1 MTATATPTRAA
12 PVVGLVDEVERR
24 RQLAAM
30 RRRATALLVAM
41 TVVFVVARM
50 AEDEGATWVG
60 YVRAT
65 AEAAMVGG
73 LADWFAVTALFRHPL
88 GVPIPHTAIVP
99 ARKDQ
104 IGRSLGQFLQANF
117 LSGPIVEE
125 RVLASSPGARLAEW
139 LARPGSPAT
148 VARHLADALVALS
161 GALRDDE
168 VQGAIEDLVVT
179 RLRDTP
185 VAPIAG
191 RFLGA
196 ATAEGRHHELVDA
209 ALRGLDKYL
218 IDEREVLRGRF
229 GQESPWWVPE
239 SIDDRMFEKLHG
251 GLRGFIREVVD
262 DPRHELRD
270 HLDAR
275 LAELATRLRDDP
287 ALIARGEELKAELL
301 EHPELRAWTASLW
314 SDAKVSLALQAA
326 DPDSPLRV
334 RLERAVEG
342 FGERLAEDPALQA
355 KIDAG
360 LSRFA
365 GYVLDEYAGTLS
377 EIIEST
383 VERWDPGVVTDQLE
397 LLLGRDLQFIRI
409 NGTLVG
415 GLIGLFLHTV
425 SQQL

>member
-1 MTATATPTRAA
+1 MTAPVTTLADEPARRA
-12 PVVGLVDEVERR
+12 
-24 RQLAAM
+24 QLAAM
-30 RRRATALLVAM
+30 RRRATGLLVAM
-41 TVVFVVARM
+41 TVVFVVAR
-50 AEDEGATWVG
+50 ANEEGGATWVG
-60 YVRAT
+60 YLRAT

-88 GVPIPHTAIVP
+88 GVPIPHTAVIP
-99 ARKDQ
+99 TRKDQ

-117 LSGPIVEE
+117 LSGPIVAE
-125 RVLASSPGARLAEW
+125 RVLAASPATRIAEW
-139 LARPGSPAT
+139 LGRPGSPAT
-148 VARHLADALVALS
+148 VARHTADALVALT

-168 VQGAIEDLVVT
+168 VHSAIDDLIVA

-218 IDEREVLRGRF
+218 VEEKDQLRSRF

-251 GLRGFIREVVD
+251 GLRGFIHEVVD
-262 DPRHELRD
+262 DPRHQLRD

-275 LAELATRLRDDP
+275 LADLAQRLRDDP

-314 SDAKVSLALQAA
+314 ADAKEALARQAA
-326 DPDSPLRV
+326 DPASPLRV

-342 FGERLAEDPALQA
+342 LGERLAADPALQA
-355 KIDAG
+355 RVDEG
-360 LSRFA
+360 LSRLA
-365 GYVLDEYAGTLS
+365 GYVLDEYADTLG

-383 VERWDPGVVTDQLE
+383 VERWDPSVVTGQLE

-409 NGTLVG
+409 NGTIVG
-415 GLIGLFLHTV
+415 GLAGLVIHAAAEL
-425 SQQL
+425 L

>member
-1 MTATATPTRAA
+1 MTATAMPPRAA
-12 PVVGLVDEVERR
+12 PVVGLADEVERR
-24 RQLAAM
+24 RQLATM

-139 LARPGSPAT
+139 LGRPGSPAT
-148 VARHLADALVALS
+148 VARHLADGLVALS

-209 ALRGLDKYL
+209 ALRGFDKYL

-275 LAELATRLRDDP
+275 LAELATRLREDP

-314 SDAKVSLALQAA
+314 SDAKASLALQAA

-342 FGERLAEDPALQA
+342 FAERLAEDAALQA